1 MKKTRT
7 VFITVAVIFIA
18 AATVMALLFIIG
30 NKDSK
35 TNENP
40 VIDTSAEE
48 YLLMNTLE
56 KAPDAL
62 NLIFLTEGKDCSFVY
77 GNEDIKKAAKGITDS
92 LFDGVILKSTL
103 LSSSATKEL
112 TQEEAEKLKKVCEY
126 FSSKDKTPFTYCTAY
141 LSESGIKTLSS
152 FSRGVVI
159 DLEGVGENKAES
171 LIKKLTNL
179 RKELKGKGIILIS
192 PEGSELYKAV
202 SKELY
207 DSLLVS
213 FNGTADAEKYR
224 EIQLDFL
231 GSGTTVSPLT
241 DFGLCGSE
249 KRGQELLSAHYNIRD
264 CEEIEMRAF
273 TSYSDAKANGDN
285 CYSAIKTYILRGIA
299 PRLAFRELSIKETK
313 PQAKTTEN
321 TYGIP
326 VCASYLFPVYVNGES
341 AGTLP
346 KGNGMLSLEL
356 VRGINSFT
364 IEQNG
369 KQLDY
374 SIEYE
379 FEGDIIKSV
388 IPADNISV
396 SPGEEL
402 TVMAVAYSEA
412 EVFVKLGAAKYPAEK
427 QAETTGYTAFYAKI
441 KMPADISELSSLDK
455 ISVVATLGER
465 TQILDGA
472 DIHPVMIENSPT
484 FTTVPYNSTSFSIDN
499 FNPTYIDIQQQ
510 VAPSISA
517 ALSKATTN
525 AYDVPYTGN
534 QTAVVTAEYAD
545 ALPSGGNTDFVPY
558 YTALAKGTKD
568 FVIGESQVYDADENE
583 WYYYYDLACGV
594 RVSRDKV
601 TLEPSQ
607 VMPENTLK
615 VSSVYGSGGELTI
628 RLTNTW
634 KVPYTMELEGQSYY
648 SSNSYPFYVSDF
660 TASAIT
666 LTFHYT
672 TVAGGEIDCSQSDII
687 ASASWSLSPESKT
700 ATLYLPLRQAGVF
713 YGYSLSYEGDEA
725 VITIKSKP
733 TGLSGS
739 VVVLDP
745 GHGADDCG
753 ATGLSGSV
761 RESDINILVAYQV
774 KNALEQQGVT
784 VYMTRYADD
793 DINLEGRKIFAR
805 SVKPDLYV
813 SIHSDASSNPATIGT
828 SAFYYKP
835 FSMSLASNIHSEIV
849 SVYKNY
855 IYAGRQDIYG
865 DISRGV
871 KYYPFSVTR
880 LDECPSVLIELGFM
894 TNDNECYML
903 TIPQN
908 QELLGQAIARG
919 ICTTLTQ

>member
-1 MKKTRT
+1 MKNKRSL
-7 VFITVAVIFIA
+7 FITVAVLFLA
-18 AATVMALLFIIG
+18 ASTVMALLFING
-30 NKDSK
+30 RKDTVPAGPSI
-35 TNENP
+35 T
-40 VIDTSAEE
+40 DTSAEE

-56 KAPDAL
+56 KAPEAQ

-77 GNEDIKKAAKGITDS
+77 GNEELKKAAKGITES
-92 LFDGVILKSTL
+92 LFDGVILKSTA
-103 LSSSATKEL
+103 LSSTATREL
-112 TQEEAEKLKKVCEY
+112 TAEEAEKLKKVCEY
-126 FSSKDKTPFTYCTAY
+126 FTSKDKTPFTYCTAY
-141 LSESGIKTLSS
+141 LSESGIKSLSA

-159 DLEGVGENKAES
+159 DLEGVAENKKDS
-171 LIKKLTNL
+171 LINKLTNL
-179 RKELKGKGIILIS
+179 RKELKGKGLILIS
-192 PEGSELYKAV
+192 PEKSELYKAID
-202 SKELY
+202 KKLF
-207 DSLLVS
+207 DSLLIS
-213 FNGTADAEKYR
+213 FNGMSDAERYR
-224 EIQLDFL
+224 EIQLEFL
-231 GSGTTVSPLT
+231 SSGTSVSPLT
-241 DFGLCGSE
+241 DFALCGKE
-249 KRGQELLSAHYNIRD
+249 RRGQELLSAHYSIRD
-264 CEEIEMRAF
+264 CKETEMRAF
-273 TSYSDAKANGDN
+273 TSYSDAKANEDN
-285 CYSAIKTYILRGIA
+285 CYSAMKTYILRGIA
-299 PRLAFRELSIKETK
+299 PLLAFRELSIKETEAE
-313 PQAKTTEN
+313 PKTTQGV
-321 TYGIP
+321 YSIP
-326 VCASYLFPVYVNGES
+326 VNASYLFPVYINGIS

-346 KGNGMLSLEL
+346 KGTGQLSLNL
-356 VRGINSFT
+356 VRGKNSFT
-364 IEQNG
+364 LEQNG

-374 SIEYE
+374 SVEYE
-379 FEGDIIKSV
+379 FQGDIIKSV
-388 IPADNISV
+388 IPSDSISV

-412 EVFVKLGAAKYPAEK
+412 EVFVKLGTSKFPAEK
-427 QAETTGYTAFYAKI
+427 QTEATGYTAFYAKI
-441 KMPADISELSSLDK
+441 KMPTDIGELSSLDK
-455 ISVVATLGER
+455 ISVVATLGEK

-472 DIHPVMIENSPT
+472 DIQAVMIENSPS
-484 FTTVPYNSTSFSIDN
+484 FTTAPYNGTSFSIDN
-499 FNPTYIDIQQQ
+499 FNPTYAEVHQQ

-525 AYDVPYTGN
+525 SYNEPYTGN
-534 QTAVVTAEYAD
+534 QTAVVTAEYTD
-545 ALPSGGNTDFVPY
+545 ALPSSGSRDFVPY

-594 RVSRDKV
+594 RVSRDNV
-601 TLEPSQ
+601 TLEPSET
-607 VMPENTLK
+607 MPENALRVT
-615 VSSVYGSGGELTI
+615 SVYGNDGELTI
-628 RLTNTW
+628 RLANTW

-648 SSNSYPFYVSDF
+648 SSNSYPFFVSDF
-660 TASAIT
+660 TASAIK

-672 TVAGGEIDCSQSDII
+672 TVASGEIDCSASDVVS
-687 ASASWSLSPESKT
+687 SASWTLSKESKT
-700 ATLYLPLRQAGVF
+700 ATLRLPLRQAGVF

-725 VITIKSKP
+725 VITIRSKP
-733 TGLSGS
+733 EGLSGS

-753 ATGLSGSV
+753 AMGLSGAV
-761 RESDINILVAYQV
+761 KESDINILVAYQV

-813 SIHSDASSNPATIGT
+813 SIHSDASSNPQTIGT

-835 FSMSLASNIHSEIV
+835 FSMPLASNIHSEIV
-849 SVYKNY
+849 SVYKNH

-865 DISRGV
+865 SISRGV

-903 TIPQN
+903 TFPQN